1 MRATDY
7 RRRRAPRAAVTASKW
22 ELQPLRR
29 DSIKGNHP
37 ETSPLNPQPGLQIQP
52 ELRNHKTNLTGIYTT
67 HWLSLQLAGFLL
79 HFIPV
84 FIMLL
89 LVHSLSTLNFVA
101 PSQSQDSQVRTDAY
115 NLVPHSPARS
125 GDDKKPSEIMI
136 LSPRPPPNS
145 KLYTLSLSSKV
156 QYTLAPSSDSS

>member
-1 MRATDY
+1 MGVVNPCGET
-7 RRRRAPRAAVTASKW
+7 
-22 ELQPLRR
+22 PLKAITQRL
-29 DSIKGNHP
+29 P
-37 ETSPLNPQPGLQIQP
+37 PLNPQPELQIQP
-52 ELRNHKTNLTGIYTT
+52 ELRTHQTNLTRIYTT
-67 HWLSLQLAGFLL
+67 RWLSLQLAGFLL